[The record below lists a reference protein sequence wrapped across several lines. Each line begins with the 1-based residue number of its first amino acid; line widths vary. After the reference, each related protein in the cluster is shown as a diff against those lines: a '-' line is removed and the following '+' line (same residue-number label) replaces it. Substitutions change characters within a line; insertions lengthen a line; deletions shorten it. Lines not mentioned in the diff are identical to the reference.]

1 MNDLN
6 HNNRQLTGQ
15 APGMWETWSRGQIL
29 ALAILLMA
37 GNFFFQIVFYLIR
50 QDLFLPVLA
59 GALGGVLVPM
69 VLMARRWDLSFSRDF
84 GLTFPH
90 PAVLGAAAL
99 ISICSVMPTSLL
111 AEFSIRLHPV
121 DPEWMTL
128 YLENLPN
135 TTWEII
141 LAAVTVV
148 LVAPVAE
155 EIIFRGLLQRV
166 TATLWG
172 PLPGILVSALLF
184 GIVHGEPWF
193 LFGLIGVGLVLAFIF
208 ATTGSVTACWVAHGL
223 HNAVSLWV
231 MLGGGEGPNEPRPV
245 TAQDWA
251 LAAVSV
257 VGLVVVGKFLLAN
270 GKVVYRASGQGT
282 VN

>member
-15 APGMWETWSRGQIL
+15 APGMWETWRRGQIL